1 MLYGDDS
8 ASIRQTILETV
19 PDGLK
24 QCYQRKV
31 EEGDCQDVG
40 QLWTLEDMRL
50 ACKNVRRN
58 SAPGQSGMTALHI
71 LHQPESGLLTFTHRT
86 L

>member
-40 QLWTLEDMRL
+40 QLCTLEDMRL
-50 ACKNVRRN
+50 VRRN